1 MNANEEMLLEMDY
14 KSNMSRQERQRRAY
28 EEAERNGRTVDLQGY
43 IGSDGSLRS
52 SR

>member
-28 EEAERNGRTVDLQGY
+28 EEEERNGRTVNLQGN
-43 IGSDGSLRS
+43 IRSNGSL
-52 SR
+52 